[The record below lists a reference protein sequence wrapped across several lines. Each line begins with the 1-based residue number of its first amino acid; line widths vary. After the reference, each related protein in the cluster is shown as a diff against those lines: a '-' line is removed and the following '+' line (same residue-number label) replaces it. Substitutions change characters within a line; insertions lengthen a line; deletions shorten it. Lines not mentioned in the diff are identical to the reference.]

1 MNNDV
6 STNKYIFTN
15 DWFQHNIESWNVLL
29 QEYVG
34 KENLC
39 FLEIGSYQGMSTAW
53 LMEHVLTHP
62 SSKMYCM
69 DTFEGSVEHSPS
81 QKADLFAIF
90 KYNTAYFGD
99 RIKVLCGYSQKL
111 MRDAS
116 SLPMFDFVYI
126 DGDHSA
132 ASVLEDAVLSFAHLK
147 KGGLL
152 IFDDYAWTGMPREQ
166 DRPKMAIDAFVAIYA
181 DKLTVVNVGYQVAIK
196 KTAD

>member
-90 KYNTAYFGD
+90 CVFRGQDQSAM
-99 RIKVLCGYSQKL
+99 RIQPKT
-111 MRDAS
+111 DARR
-116 SLPMFDFVYI
+116 VV
-126 DGDHSA
+126 SA
-132 ASVLEDAVLSFAHLK
+132 HV
-147 KGGLL
+147 
-152 IFDDYAWTGMPREQ
+152 
-166 DRPKMAIDAFVAIYA
+166 
-181 DKLTVVNVGYQVAIK
+181 
-196 KTAD
+196 

>member
-34 KENLC
+34 
-39 FLEIGSYQGMSTAW
+39 M
-53 LMEHVLTHP
+53 
-62 SSKMYCM
+62 
-69 DTFEGSVEHSPS
+69 EHSPS